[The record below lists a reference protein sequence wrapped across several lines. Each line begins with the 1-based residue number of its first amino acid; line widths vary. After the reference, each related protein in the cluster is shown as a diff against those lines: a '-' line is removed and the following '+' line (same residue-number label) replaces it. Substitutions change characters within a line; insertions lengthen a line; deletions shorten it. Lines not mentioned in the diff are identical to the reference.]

1 MERQPVEAA
10 KSGHYPADT
19 SSAQRHHD
27 SDHTRSVLGIH
38 ALLEATSGSAQL
50 SHNNAQPRHDTNTAG
65 EPFEDTWVAQNYN
78 LSGSKLPA
86 LGHENRSLKEIQT
99 DTQMS
104 VPLDGATG
112 HDRHDMLHMAQPA
125 KLPPVSGLLNT
136 LTAQNQPHI
145 RLGPLNSAVPTEPDS
160 NEERSA
166 HSGNGTTSTPNI
178 PAAAEPPG
186 QPIDVNGQDDE
197 DEGNRKGG
205 QLRQSPAADRGELDQ
220 HDARRGSVLTSPL
233 THPNG
238 VSMFPDL
245 STPEQEQLAQ
255 EALTQAEESIVA
267 DNHQE
272 FDNES
277 DGGYD
282 SDGFSSGSTSAES
295 SVRDYMFEN
304 GRRYHRFREGHY
316 NFPNEDVEQEREDM
330 KHAMVKLLC
339 SQKLHFAPIGNNPQ
353 EVLDIGTGTGIWA
366 IEMGD
371 AFPSAHILGIDL
383 SPIQPDWLPPNVRFM
398 VDDAESPWLYPRN
411 HFDYIHSR
419 HTVMAIKDWDRLYR
433 TAYDHLKGGAWI
445 EMQEIHHRPFSAAM
459 EGLISTDHP
468 VARFWNLVTD
478 GLAALGVNLDISSGG
493 ILAGKMQQAGFRNVT
508 ERVFHVPIGTW
519 PKNKVLKTVGLYWRT
534 ILIDGLQAIAMG
546 PLTRG
551 LRWNREQVELLLME
565 VRQAYHDNNS
575 LMYMPLHV
583 TYAQKPATAY

>member
-1 MERQPVEAA
+1 MERQLSEA
-10 KSGHYPADT
+10 KSGYSPADA
-19 SSAQRHHD
+19 SRVQRRHD
-27 SDHTRSVLGIH
+27 PEYTRSVLGIP

-50 SHNNAQPRHDTNTAG
+50 PDNGAQQRHDTSTT
-65 EPFEDTWVAQNYN
+65 EKLSEDTRVAQTHNW
-78 LSGSKLPA
+78 SDSDLPA
-86 LGHENRSLKEIQT
+86 RDDEARPPKA
-99 DTQMS
+99 TQIDKQFAMT
-104 VPLDGATG
+104 VGDATG
-112 HDRHDMLHMAQPA
+112 QEQNDTMHMSQPA
-125 KLPPVSGLLNT
+125 KPPALFGSINTAATPVHDRIQPRPFVSSIT
-136 LTAQNQPHI
+136 TQP
-145 RLGPLNSAVPTEPDS
+145 GPTEAYP
-160 NEERSA
+160 A
-166 HSGNGTTSTPNI
+166 YPQPGTTSTPT
-178 PAAAEPPG
+178 AAQQSE
-186 QPIDVNGQDDE
+186 QDTNGCGGDD
-197 DEGNRKGG
+197 DKGTG
-205 QLRQSPAADRGELDQ
+205 ERGESDDAPADGSEYILQQDE
-220 HDARRGSVLTSPL
+220 ARRESVLTWPL
-233 THPNG
+233 TYPNG

-255 EALTQAEESIVA
+255 EALTQAEDSIVA
-267 DNHQE
+267 DHQE
-272 FDNES
+272 DTGNES

-339 SQKLHFAPIGNNPQ
+339 SQKLHFAPVGNNPQ
-353 EVLDIGTGTGIWA
+353 EILDIGTGTGIWA

-371 AFPSAHILGIDL
+371 LFPSAHILGIDL

-433 TAYDHLKGGAWI
+433 RAFEHLKPGGWM
-445 EMQEIHHRPFSAAM
+445 EMQEIHHRPRSATM
-459 EGLISTDHP
+459 EGLVPTDHP
-468 VARFWNLVTD
+468 VAKFWALVTD
-478 GLAALGVNLDISSGG
+478 GLAALGVDLDSSSGG
-493 ILAGKMQQAGFRNVT
+493 ILAGRMQRAGFTNIT

-519 PKNKVLKTVGLYWRT
+519 PKNKILKTVGLYWRT
-534 ILIDGLQAIAMG
+534 ILLDGLQAIAMG

-551 LRWNREQVELLLME
+551 LRWNREQVEMLLME

-583 TYAQKPATAY
+583 IYAQKPTAAY

>member
-1 MERQPVEAA
+1 MESRPAEAA
-10 KSGHYPADT
+10 KSGYRSADAF
-19 SSAQRHHD
+19 SVQRRHD
-27 SDHTRSVLGIH
+27 PEYTRSILGIP
-38 ALLEATSGSAQL
+38 ALLEATNGSPQ
-50 SHNNAQPRHDTNTAG
+50 SSQNNAQRWHDTSTAGKLSEDTRVAQTHNLSNRNQPFLGHEKQLGMTCDSATRKDRHDTLHTSRSA
-65 EPFEDTWVAQNYN
+65 EY
-78 LSGSKLPA
+78 PA
-86 LGHENRSLKEIQT
+86 
-99 DTQMS
+99 
-104 VPLDGATG
+104 A
-112 HDRHDMLHMAQPA
+112 
-125 KLPPVSGLLNT
+125 SGLINT
-136 LTAQNQPHI
+136 PAGQIHHDEARTL
-145 RLGPLNSAVPTEPDS
+145 PLNPTVPKEPDPD
-160 NEERSA
+160 EEHFARSDT
-166 HSGNGTTSTPNI
+166 GTASTPNN
-178 PAAAEPPG
+178 PTAAQLQLSGHNA
-186 QPIDVNGQDDE
+186 NGHRE
-197 DEGNRKGG
+197 DEHGRDGG
-205 QLRQSPAADRGELDQ
+205 SDNDDDDGKKCEREVLGHVPADRGEFE
-220 HDARRGSVLTSPL
+220 SVLTSPL

-238 VSMFPDL
+238 VSMFPNL
-245 STPEQEQLAQ
+245 STPEQEQLAH
-255 EALTQAEESIVA
+255 EALTQAEDSIVA

-272 FDNES
+272 YDNES

-353 EVLDIGTGTGIWA
+353 EILDIGTGTGIWA

-371 AFPSAHILGIDL
+371 AFPSAHVLGIDL

-419 HTVMAIKDWDRLYR
+419 HTVMAIKDWDLLYR
-433 TAYDHLKGGAWI
+433 RAFDHLKGGAWM
-445 EMQEIHHRPFSAAM
+445 EMQEIHHRPRSAAM
-459 EGLISTDHP
+459 DGLVPIDHP
-468 VARFWNLVTD
+468 VAKFWKLVTE
-478 GLAALGVNLDISSGG
+478 GLAALGVDLDISSGG

-534 ILIDGLQAIAMG
+534 ILLDGLQAIAMG

-551 LRWNREQVELLLME
+551 LRWNREQVEMLLME
-565 VRQAYHDNNS
+565 VRQAYHDNNA

-583 TYAQKPATAY
+583 IYAQKPMTAY